1 MAESNIRRNIRAR
14 IVSRL
19 ESIGKE
25 MIRKAYKH
33 GATEWIAHT
42 SNLDAGFL
50 YVVYYNGTV
59 AYNTDRERAWGFGEG
74 INEELLFHRGWD
86 AKGIPDGTALDWIP
100 LWFDRYKPRPKGFQ
114 LVIANATYYSEIL
127 EGGYNSKRKYKV
139 LTYLFNELKHE
150 GENNFPDASVS
161 VEII

>member
-25 MIRKAYKH
+25 MIRKAYAH
-33 GATEWIAHT
+33 GGSEWTAHT
-42 SNLDAGFL
+42 LNLDAGFL
-50 YVVYYNGTV
+50 YVVYYNGSV

-74 INEELLFHRGWD
+74 INENMTFHKGW
-86 AKGIPDGTALDWIP
+86 AKKGIPDGTALDWIP
-100 LWFDRYKPRPKGFQ
+100 IWFDRYKPRPKGFQ
-114 LVIANATYYSEIL
+114 LVIANATYYSEFL
-127 EGGYNSKRKYKV
+127 EEGLKMKRQYKV
-139 LTYLFNELKHE
+139 LTYLFNELKHA
-150 GENNFPDASVS
+150 GEANFPDSPVS